1 MDLFRFSFAFILITA
16 LVMSGAFRRRA
27 RQTGVIPRSR
37 EGGAMLTMRLVFALP
52 FFLAMVAYIINP
64 GWMAWSALPLP
75 STVRWG
81 GVVLG
86 LAMLPLIY
94 WVLRSIGRNISETV
108 LTKTDH
114 RLVTHGP
121 YRWAR
126 HPLYTVATMAFVALG
141 LIAANAF
148 ILALGLLI
156 FVGMAVFIVPREETE
171 LLAKFGPAYE
181 DYRRRTGGLFP
192 RFIVA
197 ARREDRVAAGPTR
210 GEA

>member
-1 MDLFRFSFAFILITA
+1 
-16 LVMSGAFRRRA
+16 
-27 RQTGVIPRSR
+27 
-37 EGGAMLTMRLVFALP
+37 
-52 FFLAMVAYIINP
+52 MVAYIINP
-64 GWMAWSALPLP
+64 RWMAWSALPLP
-75 STVRWG
+75 TAVRWG
-81 GVVLG
+81 GVVVG
-86 LAMLPLIY
+86 LATLPLIY

-121 YRWAR
+121 YRWVR

-156 FVGMAVFIVPREETE
+156 FVGMAVLIVPREEAE
-171 LLAKFGPAYE
+171 LSAKFGPAYE
-181 DYRRRTGGLFP
+181 AYRRRTGGLFP
-192 RFIVA
+192 RFVSA
-197 ARREDRVAAGPTR
+197 ARREGRVAAGPTR